1 MFESLITVFY
11 IFVCIALFSLAVIVH
26 EAGHLIAALKFGLK
40 VEAFS
45 VGFGPVLYRKK
56 IKGVEYR
63 ISAIPLGGYVSIPD
77 VDPEGTSALEG
88 AKKGEGPKAKKEIPA
103 YQELVVALAG
113 PMMNVVFAVVL
124 ALLLSIVPS
133 ARFGVVSTEIGDV
146 IEGGPAAE
154 AGIQKGDIVL
164 SVAGHAVKSWTE
176 LQTEVQIVGGKSTE
190 VEIRRGE
197 ETLNLTLTPKIDEK
211 TGAAF
216 LMALSLPNETQAA
229 AWMPSRNPIEQLK
242 WDAGSIFR
250 VLKGLVTPKEAKST
264 GKALGGPVMIAT
276 VLYNQVRRDICD
288 GLGFMR
294 YLNVNLAILNLL
306 PIPVLDGGL
315 ILFAL
320 FAMISRRRVPEFIV
334 KYSSLFFMAL
344 LLALMALLIFRD
356 SVRCYSLHAK
366 TEVISA
372 DVKP

>member
-11 IFVCIALFSLAVIVH
+11 ILVCIALFSLAVIVH
-26 EAGHLIAALKFGLK
+26 EAGHLIAALNFGLK

-56 IKGVEYR
+56 IRGVEYR
-63 ISAIPLGGYVSIPD
+63 LSAIPLGGYVSIPD
-77 VDPEGTSALEG
+77 VDPEGTSTLEG
-88 AKKGEGPKAKKEIPA
+88 AKKAKDEGKREIPA

-113 PMMNVVFAVVL
+113 PMMNVVFAVILAFVL
-124 ALLLSIVPS
+124 ALIPS
-133 ARFGVVSTEIGDV
+133 AKFGVVSTEIGDV

-154 AGIQKGDIVL
+154 AGILKGDIVK
-164 SVAGHAVKSWTE
+164 AIGGHAVTSWTE
-176 LQTEVQIVGGKSTE
+176 LQTEVQIVGAKTTE
-190 VEIRRGE
+190 VEVLRGE
-197 ETLNLTLTPKIDEK
+197 ETLTLTLTPKIDEI

-216 LMALSLPNETQAA
+216 LMALSTPNETQAA

-276 VLYNQVRRDICD
+276 VLYKQVRRDICD

-320 FAMISRRRVPEFIV
+320 IAMVIRRKVPEFIV
-334 KYSSLFFMAL
+334 KYSSLFFMAV

-356 SVRCYSLHAK
+356 SVRCYSLHSK
-366 TEVISA
+366 TETISA
-372 DVKP
+372 NSQP

>member
-11 IFVCIALFSLAVIVH
+11 ILVCIALFSLAVIVH

-56 IKGVEYR
+56 IRGVEYR
-63 ISAIPLGGYVSIPD
+63 LSAIPLGGYVSIPD
-77 VDPEGTSALEG
+77 VDPEGT
-88 AKKGEGPKAKKEIPA
+88 KGVQGSKTQVVKKEIPA
-103 YQELVVALAG
+103 YQELIVALAG
-113 PMMNVVFAVVL
+113 PLMNVVFAIVLAFVL
-124 ALLLSIVPS
+124 ALIPS
-133 ARFGVVSTEIGDV
+133 AKFGVISTEIGDV

-154 AGIQKGDIVL
+154 AGILKGDIVK
-164 SVAGHAVKSWTE
+164 AIGGHAVTSWTE
-176 LQTEVQIVGGKSTE
+176 LQTEVQIVGAKTTE
-190 VEIRRGE
+190 VEVLRGE
-197 ETLNLTLTPKIDEK
+197 ETLTLTLTPKIDEI

-216 LMALSLPNETQAA
+216 LMALSTPNETQAA

-276 VLYNQVRRDICD
+276 VLYKQVRRDICD

-320 FAMISRRRVPEFIV
+320 IAMVIRRKVPEFIV
-334 KYSSLFFMAL
+334 KYSSLFFMAV

-356 SVRCYSLHAK
+356 SVRCYSLHSK
-366 TEVISA
+366 TETISA
-372 DVKP
+372 NSQP